1 MNMATTKSTTNGRAA
16 KAANVFE
23 EVTAASRESVRENFD
38 KGMAAMSE
46 MTAFGRE
53 NMEAWAASAAA
64 AQRGAE
70 TISAR
75 AVAFTKSTLENHMA
89 ATKSLMTSKSVQEF
103 VERQTEYAQTSFQAY
118 VKELNSMSDLF
129 AGVAKDALKP
139 INERMTAVGH
149 LIQTTTTAR

>member
-1 MNMATTKSTTNGRAA
+1 
-16 KAANVFE
+16 
-23 EVTAASRESVRENFD
+23 
-38 KGMAAMSE
+38 
-46 MTAFGRE
+46 
-53 NMEAWAASAAA
+53 
-64 AQRGAE
+64 
-70 TISAR
+70 
-75 AVAFTKSTLENHMA
+75 
-89 ATKSLMTSKSVQEF
+89 VQEF

>member
-1 MNMATTKSTTNGRAA
+1 MATTTSAKTTNGRAKPA
-16 KAANVFE
+16 TVFE

-38 KGMAAMSE
+38 KGVAAMSE
-46 MTAFGRE
+46 VTAFGRE

-75 AVAFTKSTLENHMA
+75 AVAYTKFTLENHMA
-89 ATKSLMTSKSVQEF
+89 ATKALMTSKSVQEF

-118 VKELNSMSDLF
+118 VRELNSMSDLV

-149 LIQTTTTAR
+149 LIQANTPR